1 MTGGMDRSASEIAA
15 TWDMTV
21 LITSIKPSERK
32 LCLKCVWF
40 ATGSNDQDRNLTH
53 WKTFDTR
60 G

>member
-40 ATGSNDQDRNLTH
+40 AAIRQDPMT
-53 WKTFDTR
+53 KIEI
-60 G
+60 